1 MPIAQSISFKKKNAF
16 DKYKILNRKILL
28 ILPFSV
34 FFLALFTELF

>member
-1 MPIAQSISFKKKNAF
+1 MPITQSISFKKKNAF

-28 ILPFSV
+28 I